1 MILLPRAGDSRVVLQ
16 ARTLGLSG
24 LLVQYMDRA
33 ESIHLRYCTHGPET
47 PALLRCGRRGAT
59 LHESRRATRHQA
71 TAAEPADQAIGTGIG
86 NTAFPPSDARC
97 RAYRARNISARRGA
111 ENSGACGTD
120 KGKRSK
126 SSARRDGT

>member
-24 LLVQYMDRA
+24 PLVQYMDGA

-47 PALLRCGRRGAT
+47 PALLRSGRRGAP

-71 TAAEPADQAIGTGIG
+71 AAAEPADQAVGTGIG
-86 NTAFPPSDARC
+86 NAAIPPTDARC
-97 RAYRARNISARRGA
+97 RAYRARDITARRGA
-111 ENSGACGTD
+111 ANSGAGGTD
-120 KGKRSK
+120 KGKCPK
-126 SSARRDGT
+126 SSA